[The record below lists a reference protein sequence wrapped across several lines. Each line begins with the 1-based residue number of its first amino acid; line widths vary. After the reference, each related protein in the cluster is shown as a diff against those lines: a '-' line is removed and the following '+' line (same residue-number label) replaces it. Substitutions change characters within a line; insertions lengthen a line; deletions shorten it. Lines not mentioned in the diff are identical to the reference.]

1 MLKRYKELFEPEKI
15 GGKIIIQ
22 TSYLR
27 NFYFGLLL
35 VFSGIM
41 LTKLMGTELSMLELS
56 ILSSVGLTATLL
68 MPLLGGLKFK
78 ILLDASV
85 WIEVYMII
93 VVGLL
98 LLGCISNVTFIYL
111 AELQSF
117 LIILIWNNLGTKL
130 QKFIQKKTI
139 SDTAEYRG
147 KGIMVS
153 GSIGAALGT
162 ILSTIFTSITDDIH
176 AFIAAFGVLN
186 IGLIVVLI
194 ITNKKL
200 MDYCYNNEKYPI
212 INK

>member
-98 LLGCISNVTFIYL
+98 LLGYISNVTFIYL

-117 LIILIWNNLGTKL
+117 LIILI
-130 QKFIQKKTI
+130 
-139 SDTAEYRG
+139 
-147 KGIMVS
+147 
-153 GSIGAALGT
+153 
-162 ILSTIFTSITDDIH
+162 
-176 AFIAAFGVLN
+176 
-186 IGLIVVLI
+186 
-194 ITNKKL
+194 
-200 MDYCYNNEKYPI
+200 
-212 INK
+212 

>member
-1 MLKRYKELFEPEKI
+1 
-15 GGKIIIQ
+15 
-22 TSYLR
+22 
-27 NFYFGLLL
+27 
-35 VFSGIM
+35 M

-98 LLGCISNVTFIYL
+98 LLGYISNVTFIYL

>member
-93 VVGLL
+93 VVGIL
-98 LLGCISNVTFIYL
+98 LLGYISNVTFIYL

-139 SDTAEYRG
+139 SDTAECRG

>member
-15 GGKIIIQ
+15 GGKIIIK

-98 LLGCISNVTFIYL
+98 LLGYISNVTFIYL

-139 SDTAEYRG
+139 SDTAECRG

-194 ITNKKL
+194 ITNKNL

>member
-98 LLGCISNVTFIYL
+98 LLGYISNVTFIYL

-139 SDTAEYRG
+139 SDTAECRG

>member
-93 VVGLL
+93 VVGFL
-98 LLGCISNVTFIYL
+98 LLGYISNVTFIYL

-139 SDTAEYRG
+139 SDTAECRG

-194 ITNKKL
+194 ITNKNL

>member
-35 VFSGIM
+35 VFSGIL

-98 LLGCISNVTFIYL
+98 LLGYISNVTFIYL

>member
-93 VVGLL
+93 VVGFL
-98 LLGCISNVTFIYL
+98 LLGYISNVTFIYL

>member
-78 ILLDASV
+78 ILLDATV

-93 VVGLL
+93 VVGFL
-98 LLGCISNVTFIYL
+98 LLGYISNVTFIYL

>member
-98 LLGCISNVTFIYL
+98 LLGYISNVTFIYL

>member
-162 ILSTIFTSITDDIH
+162 IISTIFTSITDDIH

>member
-15 GGKIIIQ
+15 GGEIIIQ

-98 LLGCISNVTFIYL
+98 LLGYISNVTFIYL

-162 ILSTIFTSITDDIH
+162 IISTIFTSITDDIH